1 MNRIRWIDNAKG
13 IAILLIII
21 GHTSTKLSGFW
32 NFQFVYGI
40 HLVVFFL
47 LSGYNFKKKTLT
59 EEWINSKFKRLMVP
73 YFYTCIAILFT
84 DIINSILIHND
95 SSIISITNII
105 YRDLLRGFF
114 GSGTYKV
121 FGTIDLGTRIGAIW
135 FLPALFFA
143 TLCFQY
149 LLSIISDDKK
159 LGIIS
164 SAIALFGYISARF
177 IWFPFSIQSAMM
189 AVPFLWIGYEIKK
202 HNILNNI
209 TWRHYILAQI
219 ILLLGIYYNYCGISF
234 ARANINDILISIP
247 VGLSGCLLI
256 YLISVI
262 FHKGIILSYIGQI
275 SLTILCT
282 HLYALETMNFY
293 FNSILDWLHLS
304 GNTRIWCYILVEI
317 TFAIGVALIIEFLK
331 KKISLKNRIEEIETP
346 RDKSVDIAKGIFI
359 ILMIIGH
366 LKIDASFRT
375 FIYSCHMISFVL
387 FSGYFFKAN
396 RSPALTIKRM
406 GGAFLVPYL
415 IFVIGTVLLAH
426 NKWNLTYFKDIFIQ
440 YTLGMSFSKKLFSHI
455 PSVGPVYFIL
465 MLFIIRLLYV
475 ELSHYLKSDLNKWA
489 IIICISILGM
499 LLGNKGYWLPWSID
513 IALYAMIY
521 YQIGVC
527 FQRYNIL
534 KRAANLPFF
543 YFILTPIWV
552 YMIYIGG
559 MEIATRNY
567 GQYGLTIIGSVSGV
581 LIIYMLS
588 SYIEKH
594 LSFIAKPL
602 SMVGEAS
609 VIIIIIHTMIRGQI
623 ERILALQ
630 FSRSNISFMILQIL
644 SQLIL
649 AIIVKQILSLRKKV
663 LREKICK

>member
-1 MNRIRWIDNAKG
+1 M
-13 IAILLIII
+13 
-21 GHTSTKLSGFW
+21 
-32 NFQFVYGI
+32 
-40 HLVVFFL
+40 
-47 LSGYNFKKKTLT
+47 
-59 EEWINSKFKRLMVP
+59 
-73 YFYTCIAILFT
+73 
-84 DIINSILIHND
+84 
-95 SSIISITNII
+95 
-105 YRDLLRGFF
+105 
-114 GSGTYKV
+114 
-121 FGTIDLGTRIGAIW
+121 
-135 FLPALFFA
+135 
-143 TLCFQY
+143 
-149 LLSIISDDKK
+149 
-159 LGIIS
+159 
-164 SAIALFGYISARF
+164 
-177 IWFPFSIQSAMM
+177 
-189 AVPFLWIGYEIKK
+189 
-202 HNILNNI
+202 
-209 TWRHYILAQI
+209 
-219 ILLLGIYYNYCGISF
+219 
-234 ARANINDILISIP
+234 
-247 VGLSGCLLI
+247 
-256 YLISVI
+256 
-262 FHKGIILSYIGQI
+262 
-275 SLTILCT
+275 
-282 HLYALETMNFY
+282 
-293 FNSILDWLHLS
+293 
-304 GNTRIWCYILVEI
+304 
-317 TFAIGVALIIEFLK
+317 
-331 KKISLKNRIEEIETP
+331 
-346 RDKSVDIAKGIFI
+346 
-359 ILMIIGH
+359 
-366 LKIDASFRT
+366 
-375 FIYSCHMISFVL
+375 
-387 FSGYFFKAN
+387 
-396 RSPALTIKRM
+396 
-406 GGAFLVPYL
+406 VPYL